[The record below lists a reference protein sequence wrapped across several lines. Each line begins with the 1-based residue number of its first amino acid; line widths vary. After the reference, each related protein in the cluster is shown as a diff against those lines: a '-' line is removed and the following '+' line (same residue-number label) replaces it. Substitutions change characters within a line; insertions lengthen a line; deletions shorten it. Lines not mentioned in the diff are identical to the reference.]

1 MVITSEM
8 VKPVLAGAAVLV
20 SVVLWLASVHH
31 TAQEAH
37 HGVSALRKWEV
48 EARAQLSQQDRDLE
62 HLAGLLDRIDRKLD
76 KQPR

>member
-31 TAQEAH
+31 TANEAH
-37 HGVSALRKWEV
+37 HGVQDLRKWETA
-48 EARAQLSQQDRDLE
+48 ARAQLSQQDRDLA
-62 HLAGLLDRIDRKLD
+62 HLSDLLDRIDRKLD
-76 KQPR
+76 QKSR